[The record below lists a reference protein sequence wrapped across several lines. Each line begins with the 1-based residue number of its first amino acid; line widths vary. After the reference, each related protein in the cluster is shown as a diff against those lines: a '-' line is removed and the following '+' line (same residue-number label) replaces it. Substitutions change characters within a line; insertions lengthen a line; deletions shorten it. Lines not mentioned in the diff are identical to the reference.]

1 MVINLK
7 NKKLKILGI
16 LLVIIIFLSTGFLY
30 LKIYNESSAKKVT
43 KISTIDNIKS
53 YNYILNSNASSYYKD
68 LFKELKTILNEEQI
82 KEEEYAKKIAQL
94 FISDLF
100 TLSNKITS
108 SDIGG
113 VQYVFADFQEDF
125 VSIAQTGLYS
135 SIKSNVY
142 GDRKQELPE
151 VSEVLILKTEQKN
164 FKYKDKT
171 FEDSYYINVEIKYK
185 KEMGYPTK
193 YQVVLSKNNNKLEI
207 VKSLELK

>member
-82 KEEEYAKKIAQL
+82 KEEEYAKKITQL